1 MDGIGQEGI
10 GQEGKTNNT
19 TKGAIMGIDIEKR
32 NQIKEALVILEK
44 VLSDMSWEQTGGVKT
59 DDHTELL
66 KVVLKHEAHWISK
79 LESPEMTQINETLD
93 LIKAAAYL
101 KYRNMVS
108 CPLSVK

>member
-1 MDGIGQEGI
+1 MDGIGQEGIGQEGI

-44 VLSDMSWEQTGGVKT
+44 VLSDM
-59 DDHTELL
+59 
-66 KVVLKHEAHWISK
+66 
-79 LESPEMTQINETLD
+79 
-93 LIKAAAYL
+93 
-101 KYRNMVS
+101 VS

>member
-1 MDGIGQEGI
+1 MS
-10 GQEGKTNNT
+10 
-19 TKGAIMGIDIEKR
+19 IDIEKR
-32 NQIKEALVILEK
+32 KQIKEALDILKK

-108 CPLSVK
+108 SPLNGK